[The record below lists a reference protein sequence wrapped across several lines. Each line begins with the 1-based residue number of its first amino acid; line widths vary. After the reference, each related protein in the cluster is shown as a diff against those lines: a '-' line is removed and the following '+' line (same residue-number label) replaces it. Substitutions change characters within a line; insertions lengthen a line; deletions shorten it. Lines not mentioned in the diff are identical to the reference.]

1 VVDRRDAGPVAQAEP
16 GGPRSSEWRFP
27 STAASVPA
35 VRRALRPFLA
45 DAPLPGRDVDDLVL
59 AACEAA
65 TNAIEHAQ
73 RSTELFFDVRA
84 EIDGASISIV
94 IRDYGRWDVAMPRPG
109 DRGRGLRMMTML
121 AAVSL
126 ISGPLGTSVTL
137 RNLQY

>member
-1 VVDRRDAGPVAQAEP
+1 MVDRLDAEPVADTS
-16 GGPRSSEWRFP
+16 GGPQSCDWRFA

-35 VRRALRPFLA
+35 VRRALRLFLTQ
-45 DAPLPGRDVDDLVL
+45 APLPARDVDDLVL

-65 TNAIEHAQ
+65 TNAIEHALG
-73 RSTELFFDVRA
+73 STELFFDVRA
-84 EIDGASISIV
+84 EIDGPGVQIV
-94 IRDYGRWDVAMPRPG
+94 IRDYGRWSSAMPTPG

-121 AAVSL
+121 TAVSL